1 MTSEVNHLFVEPP
14 SVNLS
19 FEIDIKSASQA
30 CLDEKLDESQHK
42 NVSRQL
48 QDEKMTAFIILF
60 RH

>member
-14 SVNLS
+14 SVYLT

-30 CLDEKLDESQHK
+30 CLDVKLDESQRKH
-42 NVSRQL
+42 VSRQL
-48 QDEKMTAFIILF
+48 QDGKMTAFIILF